1 MSNRGIYITITYINN
16 LISRVNFLMFNT
28 LVVIILLSFTMIK

>member
-16 LISRVNFLMFNT
+16 LIFMVNFLMFNT